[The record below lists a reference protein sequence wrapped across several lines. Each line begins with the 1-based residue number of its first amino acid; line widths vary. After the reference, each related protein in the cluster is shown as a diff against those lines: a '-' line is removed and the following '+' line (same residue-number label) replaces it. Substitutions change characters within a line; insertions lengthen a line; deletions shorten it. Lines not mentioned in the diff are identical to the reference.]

1 MGKPEM
7 TRDDIIRMARE
18 AHVKCYP
25 AWAHGSNI
33 EAIERFFHMAQAS
46 EREAIAQMIEDAP
59 PLVDFCKNEQNGCLV
74 CGFTPKFAAKAI
86 RARGNQ

>member
-1 MGKPEM
+1 M

-18 AHVKCYP
+18 AGLEGFGTP
-25 AWAHGSNI
+25 LT
-33 EAIERFFHMAQAS
+33 AIEQFFHMAQAS
-46 EREAIAQMIEDAP
+46 EREAIAQMIEEAP

-86 RARGNQ
+86 RARGQA